1 MRKNAKKYVTKKW
14 KWNNITKKETIE
26 ETNYGNTI
34 IVLSILFQYIFSWI
48 LSMNKIRFRYSC
60 FNVSDETEGVE
71 VGVWD
76 GDYYG

>member
-1 MRKNAKKYVTKKW
+1 MKVKQYHWKYKQLKKQIMVTPY
-14 KWNNITKKETIE
+14 T
-26 ETNYGNTI
+26 
-34 IVLSILFQYIFSWI
+34 SILFQYIFSFKNFVHGKCLKT

-60 FNVSDETEGVE
+60 YNVSDKTVGVE

>member
-1 MRKNAKKYVTKKW
+1 MKVKQYQWKCNQLKKQIMATPL
-14 KWNNITKKETIE
+14 
-26 ETNYGNTI
+26 I
-34 IVLSILFQYIFSWI
+34 IVTSILFQYIFSQT

-60 FNVSDETEGVE
+60 YNVSDKTVGVE